1 METTQLLTHAMKL
14 TLTFTLLIVVLTR
27 LIDALNILG
36 IFPYHG
42 TSNFLVFQVYLRE
55 LANRGHNVTV
65 ISHFPDKNP
74 PANYH
79 DISLAGT
86 IEILKDDVPVENS
99 YRSIIEIA
107 LILALTGKEN
117 CEIMVKNKNVQ
128 DLVHS
133 KAKFDLVVVEQFN
146 SDCALGIAYKLEAP
160 IVGMTSHILM
170 PWHYQRLGV
179 PYNTAYVPFHFLG
192 GGTKPSLFQRVE
204 RVLFD
209 AYFRTLY
216 YFVTQKSDQNTL
228 AQLFDDIPPLE
239 EIAREIKFLL
249 VYHNFILTGSRLF
262 PANVKEVGGFHVLKA
277 KPLKGVSNI
286 KDKMKIYTSVYRS
299 NYNIKLQKIFFLQTL
314 KSFVEE
320 AEHGVIYIS
329 FGSEISPSSLP
340 TENNCR
346 RHVGTTS
353 KIYLEME
360 QDTIIK

>member
-14 TLTFTLLIVVLTR
+14 TLRFTLLIVVLTR

-42 TSNFLVFQVYLRE
+42 TSHFLVFQVYLRE

-74 PANYH
+74 PSNYH

-228 AQLFDDIPPLE
+228 AQFFDDIPPLE

-286 KDKMKIYTSVYRS
+286 KDKMQIYTLVHRS
-299 NYNIKLQKIFFLQTL
+299 HYNNKLQKMFFLTDAKIIRRRSRTWRNIHKFWIRNQ
-314 KSFVEE
+314 SFFFT
-320 AEHGVIYIS
+320 H
-329 FGSEISPSSLP
+329 
-340 TENNCR
+340 
-346 RHVGTTS
+346 
-353 KIYLEME
+353 
-360 QDTIIK
+360 